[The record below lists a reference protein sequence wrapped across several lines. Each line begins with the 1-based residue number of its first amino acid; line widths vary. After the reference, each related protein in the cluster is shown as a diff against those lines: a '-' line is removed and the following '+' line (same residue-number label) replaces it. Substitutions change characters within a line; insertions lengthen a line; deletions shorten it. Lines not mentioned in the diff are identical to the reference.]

1 MEINR
6 TNNFISIPSK
16 VAISQGI
23 GDFSND
29 SIQWKQ
35 SSITRSSSNAVAQ
48 LAIKQALRVEG
59 AYGAKGEQGGQGVV
73 SDKRPVFVAIT
84 GGFNHDG
91 SDATDKVKENSPTE
105 KVFMATG
112 QRANQAGAK
121 LDGLFIAPDSTCKN
135 TIDTARNFVSQHRQS
150 GEKLVIYGYSNG
162 GRCALDVATALQQ
175 EKQSVDTLVTVD
187 ATDRLPKPATNI
199 SVDTS
204 ISANVASHHNFYQQ
218 DECGWLSC
226 PQGEKHSAESAES
239 TKVFNYLTEAKYVEN
254 PEYRE
259 KIHRHMEDINKE
271 AILKVLENSLQTE
284 AK

>member
-6 TNNFISIPSK
+6 TNSLAP
-16 VAISQGI
+16 ATSQGI
-23 GDFSND
+23 GGFRND
-29 SIQWKQ
+29 SVQWNQ
-35 SSITRSSSNAVAQ
+35 SSIASSPSNAVTQ
-48 LAIKQALRVEG
+48 LAIKQASQVEG
-59 AYGAKGEQGGQGVV
+59 AYGAKGEQGGQGVI
-73 SDKRPVFVAIT
+73 STDKRPVFIAIT

-91 SDATDKVKENSPTE
+91 SDATHKVKGASSTE
-105 KVFMATG
+105 RVFMATE
-112 QRANQAGAK
+112 QRANQAGTK
-121 LDGLFIAPDSTCKN
+121 LDSLFIAPDSTCKN
-135 TIDTARNFVSQHRQS
+135 TVETARNFVSQHRQP

-175 EKQSVDTLVTVD
+175 EKQPVDTLVTVD

-204 ISANVASHHNFYQQ
+204 IPANVASHYNFYQQ
-218 DECGWLSC
+218 DECGLLSC

-239 TKVFNYLTEAKYVEN
+239 TKVFNHLTEAKYVEN

-259 KIHRHMEDINKE
+259 KIHRHMENINKK